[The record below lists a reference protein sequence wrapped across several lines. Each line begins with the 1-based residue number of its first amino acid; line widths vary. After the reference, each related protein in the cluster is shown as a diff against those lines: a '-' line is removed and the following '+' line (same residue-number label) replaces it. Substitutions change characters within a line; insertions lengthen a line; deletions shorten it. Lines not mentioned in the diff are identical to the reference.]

1 MTEKEID
8 SSATGLLI
16 LILPIA
22 FLIVLLFKA
31 WPVLLALL
39 LLSLTLRIWQ
49 KYQWQQWSKRVN
61 PYFNQLIKENQGCLT
76 ALDLSMK
83 ANLSGSAARL
93 FLDRK
98 AEEFGAQRR
107 EYEGKGTV
115 YYFLTVS
122 ALGSLLEESEPPPE
136 LEDEEEEDIATLT
149 PALPASE
156 LIETLTQKD
165 SHPSHYHGEPS
176 ISGRQELPELPNA
189 EESVSSVE
197 VSSTDQVEVKEEEH
211 ISPVEVSS
219 TDQVEVKEE
228 EPVSSVE
235 VPPTEEPVSSV
246 EVPPTEEPVSPVE
259 VSSTDQVEVKEEEP
273 VSSVEVPP
281 TEEHVSPVEVSSTD
295 QVEAKLEPLQPPQSE
310 LTELLKEKK
319 NVHQDAPPQNQE
331 VYKPLIQVELA
342 KRLDVHSSTVGKR
355 KSDEDFPEWSQS
367 RDPEGV
373 AWGYNPDS
381 KEFVPLEK
389 IPEF

>member
-1 MTEKEID
+1 MTGKEID
-8 SSATGLLI
+8 SSATGLLV

-39 LLSLTLRIWQ
+39 LLSMTLKIWQ
-49 KYQWQQWSKRVN
+49 QYQWQQWSNRVN
-61 PYFNQLIKENQGCLT
+61 PYFNQLIRENQGCLT

-122 ALGSLLEESEPPPE
+122 SLGSLLEESEPPPE
-136 LEDEEEEDIATLT
+136 LEDEEDIATLT
-149 PALPASE
+149 PELPAPE
-156 LIETLTQKD
+156 LIETLTQKEP
-165 SHPSHYHGEPS
+165 HPSHSHGESS
-176 ISGRQELPELPNA
+176 ISERQELSEPHIAEEPVSSLEESSTDKVEVDEEESVSSVEVATPEVFVSSVEVATTEVSGSSVEVTTA

-197 VSSTDQVEVKEEEH
+197 VATPEVSVSSVEVATPEVAASSVEVAMTDQVEV
-211 ISPVEVSS
+211 
-219 TDQVEVKEE
+219 
-228 EPVSSVE
+228 
-235 VPPTEEPVSSV
+235 
-246 EVPPTEEPVSPVE
+246 
-259 VSSTDQVEVKEEEP
+259 
-273 VSSVEVPP
+273 
-281 TEEHVSPVEVSSTD
+281 HV
-295 QVEAKLEPLQPPQSE
+295 EPLKPPQSA

-319 NVHQDAPPQNQE
+319 NLYQDAPTQKPE
-331 VYKPLIQVELA
+331 VYKPLIQSELA

-355 KSDEDFPEWSQS
+355 KTDEDFPEWSQS
-367 RDPEGV
+367 RDPEGI
-373 AWGYNPDS
+373 AWGYNPET

-389 IPEF
+389 IPELES